1 MKGKLLGIVLILC
14 LAALVFAQEPVNS
27 QRTTNHKAEITVS
40 NPVLRDIFDFSA
52 RPVMADVCDESGR
65 MWRFEVD
72 TNGTIVSFSSHF
84 NGRFSE
90 GVVKTRFADYVWGY
104 VDTTGKV
111 VIAPQFLGVG
121 DFSEGRA
128 PVFVEKS
135 NSIKLIDKTGKIVS
149 DWMEAPTAM
158 LSAMELA
165 YKTGEELN
173 VLKPSGLELKDAP
186 DIGAKTLVVVPYGK
200 YVSIGEDKNGL
211 FPFEVEGITGHWVL
225 AGYEEFKGYI
235 FDGYLSRLPAPPE
248 DCNSLEEYVDE
259 KLAAA
264 DKRVNIQ
271 INPWDS
277 GVYWAL
283 QLQKCRLGAVL
294 RIDLGF
300 EDSRET
306 LEIPNISLTEGFL
319 IAKLCTDRL
328 FENEVL
334 PRGQDQIEMFK
345 DGYDGIQKFNVTVKK
360 KQNNYIEISIAAGY

>member
-1 MKGKLLGIVLILC
+1 MKCKLLGIVLILC
-14 LAALVFAQEPVNS
+14 LAALVFAQEPMNS
-27 QRTTNHKAEITVS
+27 QRATNHKAEITVS

-84 NGRFSE
+84 SGRFSE
-90 GVVKTRFADYVWGY
+90 GLVKARFADYAWGY

-111 VIAPQFLGVG
+111 VIAPQFFGVG
-121 DFSEGRA
+121 DFSDGRA

-149 DWMEAPTAM
+149 DWVEAPTAM

-186 DIGAKTLVVVPYGK
+186 DIRAKTLVVVPFGK
-200 YVSIGEDKNGL
+200 CISIGEDKNGL
-211 FPFEVEGITGHWVL
+211 FPLEVEGITGHWVL
-225 AGYEEFKGYI
+225 AGYEKFKGYI

-248 DCNSLEEYVDE
+248 DCSSLEQYVDK

-264 DKRVNIQ
+264 DKKVNIQ

-277 GVYWAL
+277 GGYWAL
-283 QLQKCRLGAVL
+283 QLQNCRLGAVL
-294 RIDLGF
+294 RIDFGL

-306 LEIPNISLTEGFL
+306 LEIPNISLAEGFL
-319 IAKLCTDRL
+319 IAKLCTGKL
-328 FENEVL
+328 FENEIL
-334 PRGQDQIEMFK
+334 PKGQDQIEMFK
-345 DGYDGIQKFNVTVKK
+345 VGYDGIQEINVTVKK
-360 KQNNYIEISIAAGY
+360 KQNNYIEISIATGN